1 MNKSILI
8 VDDEEIIRMSL
19 GEGLKDMGYRVST
32 AANGAEAE
40 DKVRKDKP
48 VAVFLDMRLSG
59 ENGLDVLEK
68 IKKAENE
75 AEVIIMTAYGE
86 TQSAVRAIKMG
97 AFDYIN
103 KPFDLQEID
112 LIIKKAIKNAE
123 MQKKLYIYEK
133 EKQSLNSELMGDHPL
148 MKAVKRDIDILAK
161 NDEVTALIKGES
173 GTGKEIVAT
182 AIHGNSIRKNSPM
195 LKINCGS
202 IPKQLLESE
211 MFGFEKNA
219 FTGANERKKGL
230 MEVADGGTV
239 FLDEIGEMP
248 IELQPK
254 LLRFIEERK
263 FKRVGGLEDI
273 EVDIRII
280 AATNKNLEEAILKKE
295 FREDLYYRL
304 NVVPVVLPPLRERGD
319 DILILTDKFL
329 EDYNLKFH
337 KKIKGFTKNAKD
349 VLMGYTWRGNVREL
363 KNIVERIVLLTEE
376 EYIDVDDLPFEIRQ
390 NEYGIGNEH
399 VEEFTAVTGVIE
411 KGFSLEKQ
419 IEKMEIY
426 YMTQAL
432 KKCGNNYSKASEM
445 LGITRFSFKRR
456 VEKYFQ

>member
-1 MNKSILI
+1 LNKSILI

-32 AANGAEAE
+32 AANGTEAE
-40 DKVRKDKP
+40 DKVRKVKP

-59 ENGLDVLEK
+59 ENGLDILEK
-68 IKKAENE
+68 IKKAESE
-75 AEVIIMTAYGE
+75 TEVIIMTAYGD
-86 TQSAVRAIKMG
+86 TQSAVKAIKMG

-133 EKQSLNSELMGDHPL
+133 EKQSLNLELMGEHPL

-182 AIHGNSIRKNSPM
+182 AIHGNSMRKNSPM

-211 MFGFEKNA
+211 MFGFERNA

-280 AATNKNLEEAILKKE
+280 AATNKNLEEAILKRE

-304 NVVPVVLPPLRERGD
+304 NVVPVILPPLRDRGN

-337 KKIKGFTKNAKD
+337 KKIKGFTKDARD
-349 VLMGYTWRGNVREL
+349 VLMGHAWRGNVREL

-376 EYIDVDDLPFEIRQ
+376 EYIDAEDLPFEIRQ
-390 NEYGIGNEH
+390 NECGIGNEH
-399 VEEFTAVTGVIE
+399 VEEFSAVTGVIE
-411 KGFSLEKQ
+411 KGFSLENQ
-419 IEKMEIY
+419 IERMEIY

-456 VEKYFQ
+456 MEKYFQ

>member
-32 AANGAEAE
+32 AANGTEAE
-40 DKVRKDKP
+40 DKVRKVKP

-59 ENGLDVLEK
+59 ENGLDILEK
-68 IKKAENE
+68 IKKAESE
-75 AEVIIMTAYGE
+75 TEVIIMTAYGD
-86 TQSAVRAIKMG
+86 TQSAVKAIKMG

-112 LIIKKAIKNAE
+112 LTIKNAE

-133 EKQSLNSELMGDHPL
+133 EKQSLNLELMGEHPL

-182 AIHGNSIRKNSPM
+182 AIHGNSMRKNSPM

-211 MFGFEKNA
+211 MFGFERNA

-280 AATNKNLEEAILKKE
+280 AATNKNLEEAILKRE

-304 NVVPVVLPPLRERGD
+304 NVVPVILPPLRDRGN

-337 KKIKGFTKNAKD
+337 KKIKGFTKDARD
-349 VLMGYTWRGNVREL
+349 VLMGHAWRGNVREL

-376 EYIDVDDLPFEIRQ
+376 EYIDAEDLPFEIRQ
-390 NEYGIGNEH
+390 NECGIGNEH
-399 VEEFTAVTGVIE
+399 VEEFSAVTGVIE
-411 KGFSLEKQ
+411 KGFSLENQ
-419 IEKMEIY
+419 IERMEIY

-456 VEKYFQ
+456 MEKYFQ

>member
-1 MNKSILI
+1 LNKSILI

>member
-19 GEGLKDMGYRVST
+19 GEGLKDMGYKIST
-32 AANGAEAE
+32 AANGTEAE
-40 DKVRKDKP
+40 DKVTKVKP

-59 ENGLDVLEK
+59 ENGLDILEK

-75 AEVIIMTAYGE
+75 TEVIIMTAYGD
-86 TQSAVRAIKMG
+86 TQSAVKAIKMG

-133 EKQSLNSELMGDHPL
+133 EKQSLNTELMGEHPL
-148 MKAVKRDIDILAK
+148 IKAVKRDIDILAK
-161 NDEVTALIKGES
+161 TDEVTALIKGES

-182 AIHGNSIRKNSPM
+182 AIHENSIRKNSPM

-211 MFGFEKNA
+211 MFGFERNA

-304 NVVPVVLPPLRERGD
+304 NVVPVILPPLRERGN

-337 KKIKGFTKNAKD
+337 KKVKGFTKDARD
-349 VLMGYTWRGNVREL
+349 VLVGHTWRGNVREL

-376 EYIDVDDLPFEIRQ
+376 EYIDVEDLPFEIRQ
-390 NEYGIGNEH
+390 SECGIGSEH
-399 VEEFTAVTGVIE
+399 VEELSAVTGNIE
-411 KGFSLEKQ
+411 KGFSLENQ

-456 VEKYFQ
+456 MEKYFQ

>member
-1 MNKSILI
+1 LNKSILI

-19 GEGLKDMGYRVST
+19 GEGLKDMGYKIST
-32 AANGAEAE
+32 AANGTEAE
-40 DKVRKDKP
+40 DKVTKVKP

-59 ENGLDVLEK
+59 ENGLDILEK

-75 AEVIIMTAYGE
+75 TEVIIMTAYGD
-86 TQSAVRAIKMG
+86 TQSAVKAIKMG

-133 EKQSLNSELMGDHPL
+133 EKQSLNSELMGEHPL

-161 NDEVTALIKGES
+161 TDEVTALIKGES

-182 AIHGNSIRKNSPM
+182 AIHENSIRKNSPM

-211 MFGFEKNA
+211 MFGFERNA

-304 NVVPVVLPPLRERGD
+304 NVVPVILPPLRERGN

-337 KKIKGFTKNAKD
+337 KKVKGFTKDARD
-349 VLMGYTWRGNVREL
+349 VLVGHTWRGNVREL

-376 EYIDVDDLPFEIRQ
+376 EYIDVEDLPFEIRQ
-390 NEYGIGNEH
+390 SECGIGSEH
-399 VEEFTAVTGVIE
+399 VEELSAVTGNIE
-411 KGFSLEKQ
+411 KGFSLENQ

-456 VEKYFQ
+456 MEKYFQ

>member
-1 MNKSILI
+1 
-8 VDDEEIIRMSL
+8 
-19 GEGLKDMGYRVST
+19 
-32 AANGAEAE
+32 
-40 DKVRKDKP
+40 
-48 VAVFLDMRLSG
+48 
-59 ENGLDVLEK
+59 
-68 IKKAENE
+68 
-75 AEVIIMTAYGE
+75 
-86 TQSAVRAIKMG
+86 
-97 AFDYIN
+97 
-103 KPFDLQEID
+103 ID
-112 LIIKKAIKNAE
+112 LIIKKAIKDVE

-133 EKQSLNSELMGDHPL
+133 EKQSLNLELIGEHPL

-182 AIHGNSIRKNSPM
+182 AIHDNSIRKNSPI

-211 MFGFEKNA
+211 MFGFERNA

-304 NVVPVVLPPLRERGD
+304 NVVPVMLPPLRERGN

-337 KKIKGFTKNAKD
+337 KKIKGFTKDAKD
-349 VLMGYTWRGNVREL
+349 VLMGHTWRGNVREL

-376 EYIDVDDLPFEIRQ
+376 EYIDAEDLPFEIRQ
-390 NEYGIGNEH
+390 NECGIGSEH
-399 VEEFTAVTGVIE
+399 VEEFSAVTSVIE
-411 KGFSLEKQ
+411 K
-419 IEKMEIY
+419 
-426 YMTQAL
+426 
-432 KKCGNNYSKASEM
+432 
-445 LGITRFSFKRR
+445 
-456 VEKYFQ
+456 

>member
-32 AANGAEAE
+32 AANGTEAE
-40 DKVRKDKP
+40 DKVRKVKP

-59 ENGLDVLEK
+59 ENGLDILEK
-68 IKKAENE
+68 IKKAESE
-75 AEVIIMTAYGE
+75 TEVIIMTAYGD
-86 TQSAVRAIKMG
+86 TQSAVKAIKMG

-133 EKQSLNSELMGDHPL
+133 EKQSLNLELMGEHPL

-182 AIHGNSIRKNSPM
+182 AIHGNSMRKNSPM

-211 MFGFEKNA
+211 MFGFERNA

-280 AATNKNLEEAILKKE
+280 AATNKNLEEAILKRE

-304 NVVPVVLPPLRERGD
+304 NVVPVILPPLRDRGN

-337 KKIKGFTKNAKD
+337 KKIKGFTKDARD
-349 VLMGYTWRGNVREL
+349 VLMGHAWRGNVREL

-376 EYIDVDDLPFEIRQ
+376 EYIDAEDLPFEIRQ
-390 NEYGIGNEH
+390 NECGIGNEH
-399 VEEFTAVTGVIE
+399 VEEFSAVTGVIE
-411 KGFSLEKQ
+411 KGFSLENQ
-419 IEKMEIY
+419 IERMEIY

-456 VEKYFQ
+456 MEKYFQ

>member
-19 GEGLKDMGYRVST
+19 GEGLKDMGYKIST
-32 AANGAEAE
+32 AANGTEAE
-40 DKVRKDKP
+40 DKVTKVKP

-59 ENGLDVLEK
+59 ENGLDILEK

-75 AEVIIMTAYGE
+75 TEVIIMTAYGD
-86 TQSAVRAIKMG
+86 TQSAVKAIKMG

-133 EKQSLNSELMGDHPL
+133 EKQSLNSELMGEHPL

-161 NDEVTALIKGES
+161 TDEVTALIKGES

-182 AIHGNSIRKNSPM
+182 AIHENSIRKNSPM

-211 MFGFEKNA
+211 MFGFERNA

-304 NVVPVVLPPLRERGD
+304 NVVPVILPPLRERGN

-337 KKIKGFTKNAKD
+337 KKVKGFTKDARD
-349 VLMGYTWRGNVREL
+349 VLVGHTWRGNVREL

-376 EYIDVDDLPFEIRQ
+376 EYIDVEDLPFEIRQ
-390 NEYGIGNEH
+390 SECGIGSEH
-399 VEEFTAVTGVIE
+399 VEELSAVTGNIE
-411 KGFSLEKQ
+411 KGFSLENQ

-456 VEKYFQ
+456 MEKYFQ

>member
-19 GEGLKDMGYRVST
+19 GEGLKDMGYKVST
-32 AANGAEAE
+32 AANGTEAE
-40 DKVRKDKP
+40 DKVRKVKP
-48 VAVFLDMRLSG
+48 MAVFLDMRLSG
-59 ENGLDVLEK
+59 ENGLDILEK
-68 IKKAENE
+68 IKKAESE
-75 AEVIIMTAYGE
+75 TEVIIMTAYGD

-123 MQKKLYIYEK
+123 IQKKLYIYEK
-133 EKQSLNSELMGDHPL
+133 EKLSLNSELIGEHPL
-148 MKAVKRDIDILAK
+148 MKAVKREINILAK

-182 AIHGNSIRKNSPM
+182 AIHSNSIRKNSPM

-280 AATNKNLEEAILKKE
+280 AATNKNLEEAIFKKE

-337 KKIKGFTKNAKD
+337 KNIKGFTKDAKD
-349 VLMGYTWRGNVREL
+349 ILMEHTWRGNVREL

-376 EYIDVDDLPFEIRQ
+376 EYIDSDDLPYEIRQ
-390 NEYGIGNEH
+390 NECGIGSEI
-399 VEEFTAVTGVIE
+399 VEEFPAVTGIIE

-426 YMTQAL
+426 YMVQAL
-432 KKCGNNYSKASEM
+432 KRCGNNYSKASEM

-456 VEKYFQ
+456 MEKYF

>member
-19 GEGLKDMGYRVST
+19 GEGLKDMGYKIST
-32 AANGAEAE
+32 AANGTEAE
-40 DKVRKDKP
+40 DKVRKVKP

-59 ENGLDVLEK
+59 ENGLDILEK

-75 AEVIIMTAYGE
+75 TEVIIMTAYGD
-86 TQSAVRAIKMG
+86 TQSAVKAIKMG

-133 EKQSLNSELMGDHPL
+133 EKQSLNLELIGEHPI

-211 MFGFEKNA
+211 MFGFERNA

-304 NVVPVVLPPLRERGD
+304 NVVPVMLPPLRERGN
-319 DILILTDKFL
+319 DILILIDKFL

-349 VLMGYTWRGNVREL
+349 ILMGYTWRGNVREL
-363 KNIVERIVLLTEE
+363 KNIVERIVLLTQE
-376 EYIDVDDLPFEIRQ
+376 EYIDAEDLPFEIRQ
-390 NEYGIGNEH
+390 NECGIGSEH
-399 VEEFTAVTGVIE
+399 VEEFPAVTDVIE

-419 IEKMEIY
+419 IGKMEIY

-456 VEKYFQ
+456 MEKYFQ